1 MDLSRDSL
9 NRWGIILVIALAALA
24 PFLSGNLFLLN
35 LLCIMLIF
43 IIFASAWNL
52 LAYSGQGSLGH
63 AAFFGIGAY
72 ASTLI
77 ATACGIPALISIFLG
92 AAVAAF
98 IGILIG

>member
-1 MDLSRDSL
+1 MNFQRDEMIRYGTL
-9 NRWGIILVIALAALA
+9 AAIALAVVA

-35 LLCIMLIF
+35 LLSLMLIF

-63 AAFFGIGAY
+63 AAFLGIGAY

-77 ATACGIPALISIFLG
+77 ATKSGLTQ
-92 AAVAAF
+92 
-98 IGILIG
+98 IGRASCRERV